1 MESNKKIDIKY
12 TYIVHNKNIPI
23 ATFIIPNVI
32 VNSYN
37 VLKYLLENDG
47 VDLNNIQIQ
56 YYNPNTKIYEDVSPN
71 TNLENLSEIKLNL
84 IVFENEGRPDE
95 LTLFEHRLN
104 QIENK
109 LNTNDLS
116 FSSSSS
122 KINISKSNFNLT
134 VSNLS
139 NFSNSVEEDE
149 NIIIDFSYIYAN
161 PLNKKDDSNKK
172 LRDNYYYND
181 IKNIY
186 NIFKSSNKKY
196 NIEFNPI
203 IDEDDFKN
211 YFKKPIKVL
220 HICCNVLIEKKKWN

>member
-84 IVFENEGRPDE
+84 IVFEN
-95 LTLFEHRLN
+95 LLYLN
-104 QIENK
+104 
-109 LNTNDLS
+109 
-116 FSSSSS
+116 
-122 KINISKSNFNLT
+122 
-134 VSNLS
+134 
-139 NFSNSVEEDE
+139 
-149 NIIIDFSYIYAN
+149 ID
-161 PLNKKDDSNKK
+161 
-172 LRDNYYYND
+172 
-181 IKNIY
+181 
-186 NIFKSSNKKY
+186 
-196 NIEFNPI
+196 
-203 IDEDDFKN
+203 
-211 YFKKPIKVL
+211 
-220 HICCNVLIEKKKWN
+220 